1 MVRVGTFELG
11 RSQVR
16 ELIHSVDRTAWRVGA
31 IQEGVPLQT
40 GPEGGK
46 PLRQLLVAMV
56 DLTEVL

>member
-1 MVRVGTFELG
+1 MVMVRVGTFELG

-46 PLRQLLVAMV
+46 PL
-56 DLTEVL
+56 